1 MVPRFME
8 IHFSKRRWKLGHKM
22 LKTAAQ
28 KKLFFTLAR
37 KQDNFFFLF
46 FFSLIFM
53 ITVVSFNSRFISGSF
68 KETKSMALRL
78 RQNVQSINHMGK
90 GNGCLHYGAKLCY
103 PNFFQSELF
112 IRPNLGISGKQIILI

>member
-1 MVPRFME
+1 
-8 IHFSKRRWKLGHKM
+8 
-22 LKTAAQ
+22 
-28 KKLFFTLAR
+28 
-37 KQDNFFFLF
+37 
-46 FFSLIFM
+46 M

-78 RQNVQSINHMGK
+78 RQNVQSMNHMGK

-103 PNFFQSELF
+103 PIFFQSELF